1 MNKRSL
7 GLLIGFAMFLI
18 GAISIILS
26 LVGLSFSFL
35 RPLEG
40 LGFLGAIVIKGL
52 MCISGIVIVYFLME
66 QKRY

>member
-7 GLLIGFAMFLI
+7 GLLIGFALFMI
-18 GAISIILS
+18 GAIALILS

-40 LGFLGAIVIKGL
+40 LGFLGASLVKGL
-52 MCISGIVIVYFLME
+52 MCISGIVIVYFLQE